1 MKRNFWIT
9 GIIILSV
16 LVGVFFLHHPVNAAE
31 KVRLGVLCALSGPAA
46 PWGIPNSRSIILE
59 AEELNKKG
67 GLKVGGKTYELE
79 VMVYD
84 HKYIPAESAKAA
96 NKAIFADKCNFL
108 AIQGGAPT
116 MAAIPLMNENKILS
130 LNFAGGADQLIK
142 KENPLLFIYNPS
154 IELMYASV
162 FPVIKK
168 RENIKTLII
177 INPNDTSGKSGTA
190 ASKAAAAR
198 EGFKVLAEEFFERGS
213 KDLTALLTRIVN
225 QKPDLI
231 DTSYTDPTTSALIC
245 KQARELG
252 YKGSVLLA
260 WGPDPAQVKKMAGPH
275 AEKAY
280 MSLAGPLD
288 PKTDFQKKIYKAYL
302 DKWGEKEWNS
312 TIWSNYGLATSLAK
326 GIETAQSLDPFKIAA
341 ALEKVTWDT
350 PVGTL
355 RYGGSKLFG
364 AKRHLLYPIT
374 LYQFQQGEAV
384 FLGTLPIREGVLD

>member
-1 MKRNFWIT
+1 MKRNFWIS

-16 LVGVFFLHHPVNAAE
+16 LTGVFFLHHPVNAAE

-67 GLKVGGKTYELE
+67 GFKAGGKTYELE

-116 MAAIPLMNENKILS
+116 MAAIPLMKENNILS

-142 KENPLLFIYNPS
+142 KENPLVFIYNPS

-162 FPVIKK
+162 FPAIKK

-177 INPNDTSGKSGTA
+177 VNPNDTSGKSGTV
-190 ASKAAAAR
+190 ASKAAADR
-198 EGFKVLAEEFFERGS
+198 EGIKVIAEEFFERGT
-213 KDLTALLTRIVN
+213 KDLTSLLTRIVN

-252 YKGSVLLA
+252 FKGAILLA

-288 PKTDFQKKIYKAYL
+288 PKTDIQKRIYKAYL

-312 TIWSNYGLATSLAK
+312 TIWSNYGLVNSLVK
-326 GIETAQSLDPFKIAA
+326 GIETAQGLDPFKIAA
-341 ALEKVTWDT
+341 ALEKESWDT
-350 PVGTL
+350 PVGKL

-374 LYQFQQGEAV
+374 LYQFQKEEPV